1 VCITKTREKEREKE
15 SAPVTFLF
23 FEIEKIARAFLNNGA
38 RSVLSGR
45 ANKND
50 NTNRACE
57 FYAADA
63 INKIKKFAAPPQKSR
78 FFKREEDKAS

>member
-1 VCITKTREKEREKE
+1 VYYKNKRERERE
-15 SAPVTFLF
+15 RERTCDLPLLRDR
-23 FEIEKIARAFLNNGA
+23 EDRACFLNNGA